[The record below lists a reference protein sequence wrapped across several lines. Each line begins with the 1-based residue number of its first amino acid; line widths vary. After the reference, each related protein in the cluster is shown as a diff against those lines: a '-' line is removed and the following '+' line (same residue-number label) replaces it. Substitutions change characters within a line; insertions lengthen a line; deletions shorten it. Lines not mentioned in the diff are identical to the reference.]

1 MLVAVG
7 TVCGEPPKPKTAG
20 TPMDRVMAENQQA
33 AVALVQA
40 ARAMARKLG
49 DQVHE
54 AAESIKT
61 LFDGT
66 VGGGGA
72 GDTRE

>member
-40 ARAMARKLG
+40 RKLG

-72 GDTRE
+72 GDARE

>member
-7 TVCGEPPKPKTAG
+7 TGCGEPPKPKTPA
-20 TPMDRVMAENQQA
+20 PMDRVMAENQQA

-49 DQVHE
+49 DQAHE
-54 AAESIKT
+54 AAESIKA

-66 VGGGGA
+66 LGGGA
-72 GDTRE
+72 GDGRE